1 MRIKREKVS
10 SLVLEELKKMI
21 KSGEF
26 PYNSKLPSETEL
38 AKMFGVSRSPVREA
52 LSVLAASGLIES
64 TQGGGSWVREV
75 NLAEMLEHVQFEMV
89 KVQQVQDLLEMRT
102 IIESEAAFLAAKR
115 YKPQDIVDLEE
126 ALEAF
131 RKASEDQF
139 KIGYEEDYA
148 FHRIIVRAAYNP
160 FLTQTMENVS
170 ELHVK
175 SLMFSLEK
183 NLGWEEKRKE
193 VFTEHVNIFNAIK
206 NGDGIAARTAVIEHL
221 TNTRI
226 KLGDKRVSKQK

>member
-26 PYNSKLPSETEL
+26 PPNSKLPSETEL
-38 AKMFGVSRSPVREA
+38 AKMFGVSRSPIREA

-75 NLAEMLEHVQFEMV
+75 NLAEMLEPVQFEMV
-89 KVQQVQDLLEMRT
+89 KVRQVQDLLEMRT
-102 IIESEAAFLAAKR
+102 IIESEAAFLAANRHKSE
-115 YKPQDIVDLEE
+115 DIIDLEE

-131 RKASEDQF
+131 RKVSEDQY

-160 FLTQTMENVS
+160 FLTQTMDHLS
-170 ELHVK
+170 ELHLK
-175 SLMFSLEK
+175 AMMFSLEK
-183 NLGWEEKRKE
+183 NLGWEKKRQE
-193 VFTEHVNIFNAIK
+193 VFKEHVNIFNAIK
-206 NGDGIAARTAVIEHL
+206 NRDSQAARTAVIEHL
-221 TNTRI
+221 TNARI
-226 KLGDKRVSKQK
+226 KLGDERVSKL

>member
-10 SLVLEELKKMI
+10 NLVLEEIKKMI

-26 PYNSKLPSETEL
+26 PPNSKLPSETEL
-38 AKMFGVSRSPVREA
+38 AKMFGVSRSPIREA
-52 LSVLAASGLIES
+52 LSVLAASGLVES

-75 NLAEMLEHVQFEMV
+75 SLAEMLEPVQFEMV
-89 KVQQVQDLLEMRT
+89 EVEQVQDLLEMRT

-115 YKPQDIVDLEE
+115 HKPKDIEDLEE

-131 RKASEDQF
+131 RKVSEDQF

-160 FLTQTMENVS
+160 FLTQTMDHLS
-170 ELHVK
+170 ELHLK
-175 SLMFSLEK
+175 AMMFSLEK
-183 NLGWEEKRKE
+183 NLGWEAKRQE
-193 VFTEHVNIFNAIK
+193 VFMEHVHIFNAIK
-206 NGDGIAARTAVIEHL
+206 NRDSQAARDAVIEHL
-221 TNTRI
+221 TNARI
-226 KLGDKRVSKQK
+226 KLGDKRVSKL